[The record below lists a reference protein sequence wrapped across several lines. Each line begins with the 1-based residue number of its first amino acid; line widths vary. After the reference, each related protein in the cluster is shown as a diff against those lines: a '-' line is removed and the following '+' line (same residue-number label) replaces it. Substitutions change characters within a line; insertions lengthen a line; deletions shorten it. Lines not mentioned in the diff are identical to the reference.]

1 MEQAIVPMRDEYEVL
16 FNETEEYDAKY
27 PDRTADEILNDME
40 SFDGSNTFFLPSSII
55 FLMHIFRITPLQVK
69 YGEGIIESIF

>member
-27 PDRTADEILNDME
+27 PDRTADEILNVME

-55 FLMHIFRITPLQVK
+55 LLMHIFRITPLQVK
-69 YGEGIIESIF
+69 YG